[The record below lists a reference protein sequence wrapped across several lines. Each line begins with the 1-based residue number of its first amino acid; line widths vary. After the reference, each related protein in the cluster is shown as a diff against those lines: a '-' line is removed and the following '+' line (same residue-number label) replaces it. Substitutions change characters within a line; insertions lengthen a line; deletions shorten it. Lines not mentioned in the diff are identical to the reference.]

1 MSIIILLKQIKHPS
15 DSKKTRGQ
23 YQLIT
28 EQLLIAGYLH
38 KPANIN
44 DDIYCLNRY
53 SIYIFKCT
61 LRTNIV
67 NKCPVLPVRSDSW
80 QREQK

>member
-15 DSKKTRGQ
+15 DSKKKKNRGQ

-44 DDIYCLNRY
+44 DDKYCLNRY
-53 SIYIFKCT
+53 GIYI
-61 LRTNIV
+61 
-67 NKCPVLPVRSDSW
+67 
-80 QREQK
+80 

>member
-1 MSIIILLKQIKHPS
+1 MGENQNEHYNFIKANTNPS
-15 DSKKTRGQ
+15 DSKKNRGQ

-44 DDIYCLNRY
+44 DDKYCLNRY
-53 SIYIFKCT
+53 GIYIFKCT

-67 NKCPVLPVRSDSW
+67 NKCPVLPVRSDS
-80 QREQK
+80 